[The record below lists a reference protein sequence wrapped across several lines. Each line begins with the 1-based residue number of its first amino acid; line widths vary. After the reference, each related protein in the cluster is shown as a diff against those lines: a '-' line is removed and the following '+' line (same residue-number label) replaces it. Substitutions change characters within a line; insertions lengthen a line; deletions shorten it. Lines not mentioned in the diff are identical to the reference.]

1 MNNRIEP
8 ITPANDQHA
17 RAPEPAALNLD
28 DLTTDDNA
36 STKALNPKPGEAG
49 IPNVATRPSAPKS
62 AKALLAVGLLI
73 CTIVALAAIWIQR
86 LSANNKKP
94 DDEVSKR
101 AGDRPAA
108 ATTEPRKLD
117 MPPLKLDKA
126 SSAAVIATGATNA
139 TAGAP
144 GTRIPALL
152 PTPEEAAEPIGVRRT
167 GQGAPSPNGGNR
179 TIPPEDTPVLVV
191 SSKPGSMGAP
201 NAAPLGRPSI
211 KTAPTSPGTEAS
223 EALDPNDPL
232 AATSRNLQGYQ
243 RQLQGLLDSMTQSA
257 ALAAAPSPEQ
267 PARNTPMGATT
278 FGMPSSAGTPTGAPS
293 GTTPFG
299 MPPSAGTPTNAPTGG
314 GAPTPTTTPTGALF
328 GGQLQGSATPRVA
341 ASMLGNRSLT
351 LPKGTAFTC
360 ALKTKLI
367 SATSG
372 LVGCQVQRNVFSDDG
387 RVLLIERG
395 SHLDGEYRIASV
407 RPGMVRIPVL
417 WTRLRTP
424 HGVTVE
430 IESPGTG
437 PLGESGVDGYV
448 DNRWFERIG
457 AAMLLSLIDDSV
469 KLVIQSQANQNDSG
483 GANTIVL
490 PSTTSNASKLA
501 EKVLDSTINIPP
513 LIYQNQGGI
522 VGIYVARDVDF
533 SSVYEL
539 KPTTRNSPP
548 PAAPTAPREVQ
559 P

>member
-1 MNNRIEP
+1 MNNRIETS
-8 ITPANDQHA
+8 TPANDQHA
-17 RAPEPAALNLD
+17 SAPEPAALNLD
-28 DLTTDDNA
+28 GLTTDDNA
-36 STKALNPKPGEAG
+36 ATTTLNPKPGEAG

-62 AKALLAVGLLI
+62 AKALLAVALLI
-73 CTIVALAAIWIQR
+73 GTIVALSVIWMQR
-86 LSANNKKP
+86 LSASGKKP

-117 MPPLKLDKA
+117 IPPLKLDKPA
-126 SSAAVIATGATNA
+126 STSAIATSATS
-139 TAGAP
+139 

-152 PTPEEAAEPIGVRRT
+152 PTPEEAAEPIGVRRS
-167 GQGAPSPNGGNR
+167 GQGAPSPNGGK
-179 TIPPEDTPVLVV
+179 TIPPEDAPVLVV
-191 SSKPGSMGAP
+191 SSKPGSIGAP
-201 NAAPLGRPSI
+201 NAAPLGSPSI
-211 KTAPTSPGTEAS
+211 KTATTSADTEAP

-257 ALAAAPSPEQ
+257 ALATAPSQGQ
-267 PARNTPMGATT
+267 PFPNTPMGA
-278 FGMPSSAGTPTGAPS
+278 
-293 GTTPFG
+293 TPFG

-314 GAPTPTTTPTGALF
+314 TAPTPITTPTGALF
-328 GGQLQGSATPRVA
+328 GGQLQGSATPRIA

-469 KLVIQSQANQNDSG
+469 K
-483 GANTIVL
+483 
-490 PSTTSNASKLA
+490 
-501 EKVLDSTINIPP
+501 
-513 LIYQNQGGI
+513 
-522 VGIYVARDVDF
+522 
-533 SSVYEL
+533 
-539 KPTTRNSPP
+539 
-548 PAAPTAPREVQ
+548 
-559 P
+559 